1 MNLVS
6 LFSRKIVSLITKNKN
21 ITQEDLDVY
30 IYVFDFIIQ
39 NVIFYGLMILIGI
52 ISSKVKEMCVFFI
65 VFLLLRKTAGGA
77 HARTPDSCMFFSI
90 IIFVANI
97 YGTELFNGICFQV
110 NLIIEIALAT
120 IIIVLAPVDSVNN
133 MMDLN
138 TKKRYKYITLILV
151 LLITL
156 ISIIIPILHSVIM
169 CYISVLIL
177 LIIGRVENRKLC
189 NRESNK

>member
-6 LFSRKIVSLITKNKN
+6 PFSRKIVSLITKNKN

-77 HARTPDSCMFFSI
+77 HARTPDRCMFFSI
-90 IIFVANI
+90 IMFVANI

-110 NLIIEIALAT
+110 N
-120 IIIVLAPVDSVNN
+120 
-133 MMDLN
+133 
-138 TKKRYKYITLILV
+138 
-151 LLITL
+151 L

>member
-21 ITQEDLDVY
+21 ITQDDLDVY
-30 IYVFDFIIQ
+30 IYVFDFIVQ
-39 NVIFYGLMILIGI
+39 NVIFYGLMIFIGI

-77 HARTPDSCMFFSI
+77 HARTLDSCMFFSI

-110 NLIIEIALAT
+110 NLI
-120 IIIVLAPVDSVNN
+120 
-133 MMDLN
+133 
-138 TKKRYKYITLILV
+138 
-151 LLITL
+151 
-156 ISIIIPILHSVIM
+156 SIIIPILHSVIM
-169 CYISVLIL
+169 CYISELIL

>member
-1 MNLVS
+1 MLV
-6 LFSRKIVSLITKNKN
+6 
-21 ITQEDLDVY
+21 
-30 IYVFDFIIQ
+30 
-39 NVIFYGLMILIGI
+39 FYGLMIFIGI

-77 HARTPDSCMFFSI
+77 HARTPDRCMFFSI
-90 IIFVANI
+90 IIFVSNI
-97 YGTELFNGICFQV
+97 YGTELFDGISFQV

-133 MMDLN
+133 SMDLN
-138 TKKRYKYITLILV
+138 TKKRYKYITLILI

-156 ISIIIPILHSVIM
+156 ISIIMPILHSVIM